1 MKSVLGLVVAMM
13 LVAPGCGDDTTSPT
27 SNFDLS
33 ATPDLTA
40 PTTGK
45 DMTVLPATT
54 CAAAL
59 GCVSQNCLTLGSE
72 AADEACGQTCAAS
85 LKGAQMT
92 EFDALFECVVTNAVS
107 PGDGGST
114 VFDPTKLTAVLAG
127 TCKPEYL
134 NCMGVGLDQ

>member
-13 LVAPGCGDDTTSPT
+13 LVAPGCGDDTTSTT

-40 PTTGK
+40 PVAGK
-45 DMTVLPATT
+45 DMTPVKATT
-54 CAAAL
+54 CAGAL
-59 GCVSQNCLTLGSE
+59 GCVSQGCLTLGSE
-72 AADEACGQTCAAS
+72 AADAACGQECASA
-85 LKGAQMT
+85 LTGAEAA
-92 EFDALFECVVTNAVS
+92 EFNALFECVVTNAVS

-114 VFDPTKLTAVLAG
+114 VFDPSKVTMVLAG
-127 TCKPEYL
+127 ACKLQYL